1 MTNIFRS
8 NTKIIAYS
16 AILSSLYIVLSY
28 ITSYTLG
35 PQIRG
40 IDAHF
45 WRAMLMTILALRLR
59 VIGGPSLMGLISG
72 FLLLAVPSSTSI
84 LYLHSSLL
92 CGITYDLIMKT
103 SYNKPKINRN
113 IIIISAILS
122 GFIESISVLTG
133 LFILGF
139 PFNILLGRL
148 ELIGMASTVG
158 ILIYGIGKN
167 VIMSGLGAI
176 AAIFIVSR
184 INANII
190 KNN

>member
-1 MTNIFRS
+1 
-8 NTKIIAYS
+8 
-16 AILSSLYIVLSY
+16 
-28 ITSYTLG
+28 
-35 PQIRG
+35 
-40 IDAHF
+40 
-45 WRAMLMTILALRLR
+45 MTILALRLR